1 MRIPTALLN
10 KHDLETCLAS
20 SKIND
25 NVINNFVLEDGSKDV
40 SVISTRFFVD
50 IKKKR
55 KKHHQ
60 K

>member
-10 KHDLETCLAS
+10 KHDLGTCLAS

-50 IKKKR
+50 I
-55 KKHHQ
+55 
-60 K
+60 